1 MGRRLGPEEAM
12 TIAVLQHRGLSKR
25 AIARALGVT
34 EGAVRY
40 HLRQGPPDE
49 RVDGRAKSFLAE
61 QVSEAIGVWMRSDSD
76 RGRNL
81 AELHEFLVA
90 EYGYTGS
97 YKSVQRYVRSAY
109 PPPPIRTRRRVE
121 TPPGAQAQVD
131 WAHFPD
137 VMIGGERVDL
147 YAFYLVLSY
156 SRLDVVIWSTRK
168 DELAWLAVHN
178 QALRRLG
185 GVPAVLRVDNE
196 KTAVS
201 VGAGA
206 WGEINPTYAAYA
218 RAVRFH
224 VDATRPRSPGDK
236 GKVERRILDGRRR
249 DPRRRCWSSLEEL
262 QAWSDAQS
270 DARAL
275 RQICPATGLSVRE
288 TFEREERGRLGELP
302 ILPEPFDVVAT
313 REVSIDATVAF
324 EGRTYTVPF
333 LFVGR
338 TVEIRGCAR
347 AVQIWHAGSV
357 IAEHERRTRQRLII
371 DPAHYDGP
379 GDARVAAPAPLGR
392 MGKRLA
398 EIAAMV
404 PERRPLDLYV
414 ALAEAAR

>member
-1 MGRRLGPEEAM
+1 M
-12 TIAVLQHRGLSKR
+12 TVAVLHDRGLSKR

-40 HLRQGPPDE
+40 QLRQGPPGE
-49 RVDGRAKSFLAE
+49 RADGRAKPFLAE
-61 QVSEAIGVWMRSDSD
+61 QVSEAIGLWMRGDSD

-90 EYGYTGS
+90 EYGYEGS
-97 YKSVQRYVRSAY
+97 YKSIQRYVRSAY
-109 PPPPIRTRRRVE
+109 PAPPIRTRRRVE

-131 WAHFPD
+131 WAHFPG
-137 VMIGGERVDL
+137 VIIGGERVDL

-156 SRLDVVIWSTRK
+156 SRIDVVVWSTRK

-185 GVPAVLRVDNE
+185 GVPAVIRVDNE
-196 KTAVS
+196 KTAVA

-206 WGEINPTYAAYA
+206 WGELNQAYAAYA

-249 DPRRRCWSSLEEL
+249 DPRRRSWDSIEEL
-262 QAWSDAQS
+262 QTWSDQQS
-270 DARAL
+270 LVRAR
-275 RQICPATGLSVRE
+275 RQLCPATGLSVLE
-288 TFEREERGRLGELP
+288 TFEIEERGRLGELP

-313 REVSIDATVAF
+313 REVSVDATVSF

-333 LFVGR
+333 TCVGR
-338 TVEIRGCAR
+338 TVEVRGCAR
-347 AVQIWHAGSV
+347 VVQIWHAGSV
-357 IAEHERRTRQRLII
+357 VAEHERHTRRRLVIE
-371 DPAHYDGP
+371 PSHYDGP
-379 GDARVAAPAPLGR
+379 GDDRVAAPAPLGR
-392 MGKRLA
+392 MGRRLA

-404 PERRPLDLYV
+404 PQKRPLDLY
-414 ALAEAAR
+414 AHLAEAAR